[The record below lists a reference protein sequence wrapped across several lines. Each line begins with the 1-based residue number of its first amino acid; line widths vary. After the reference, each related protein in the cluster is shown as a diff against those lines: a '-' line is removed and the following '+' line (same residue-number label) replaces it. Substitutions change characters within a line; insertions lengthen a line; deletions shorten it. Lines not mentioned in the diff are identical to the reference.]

1 MILQPGRG
9 RINSDR
15 YLPVTPR
22 TSRWGWWPG
31 RSAEPVMAVDD
42 GAVVTVDTLSHEGIM
57 EDQGRD
63 PVLFFG
69 ACGVERPA
77 VLDDAVTM
85 AAEADHRYGID
96 GAHVVTGPIEVRG
109 AEPGD
114 LLRVDVLGL
123 AMRVP
128 YGVTS
133 NRHGLGALPGEMPD
147 GTEPAE
153 AVAFSGGHGTVSVFT
168 LVEGSGPEA
177 AAVLRYRPEDASTGA
192 EPAAAPGQL
201 EGEGAAAAQGCR
213 PEGESAGAEAS
224 AVPGCPSEGPGV
236 KRAVRE
242 IRYPVA
248 PFLGMMGVAPAADG
262 PVPSRPPGR
271 HGGNLD
277 VKWLTAGSTLYVPV
291 QVPGA
296 LFAAGDPHFAQGN
309 GEVALTALEGSLRA
323 DLRLSVLRGPD
334 ARRAV
339 GVIEN
344 PVAET
349 DEAWIP
355 IGLHADLDEAM
366 RAAVREALRFCRTRL
381 GLPGHIAY
389 AYLSAAADFE
399 VTQVVNDVKG
409 VHCRIRKRDF
419 PGC

>member
-1 MILQPGRG
+1 MILQPGEG

-15 YLPVTPR
+15 YLPVTPH

-31 RSAEPVMAVDD
+31 RGAEPVMAVDD
-42 GAVVTVDTLSHEGIM
+42 GAVITVDTLSHEGIM

-63 PVLFFG
+63 PVEFF
-69 ACGVERPA
+69 AAHGVERSA

-96 GAHVVTGPIEVRG
+96 GAHVVTGPVEVRG

-114 LLRVDVLGL
+114 LLRVDVLDL

-147 GTEPAE
+147 GTEPPE
-153 AVAFSGGHGTVSVFT
+153 SVAHSAGHGTVSVFT
-168 LVEGSGPEA
+168 SVEGSGAEA
-177 AAVLRYRPEDASTGA
+177 AAVLRYRPEGSVAGVEATAMPGQPGGEGAGA
-192 EPAAAPGQL
+192 EPTAVPNCQPEGFG
-201 EGEGAAAAQGCR
+201 GEG
-213 PEGESAGAEAS
+213 
-224 AVPGCPSEGPGV
+224 
-236 KRAVRE
+236 AVRE

-248 PFLGMMGVAPAADG
+248 PFLGMMGVAPADDG

-296 LFAAGDPHFAQGN
+296 MFAAGDPHFAQGN

-339 GVIEN
+339 GIIEN
-344 PVAET
+344 PLAET

-399 VTQVVNDVKG
+399 VTQVVNDIKG
-409 VHCRIRKRDF
+409 VHCRIPKRDF